1 MRLKIRFLIRLSFKM
16 KTATNDFL
24 DSLGTMCKPTK
35 ETMLNGHEFIA
46 KFNQG
51 VIDARVKRMIDNG
64 ADWCKQWLLDNRA
77 MVEQSKHKD
86 ILKEL
91 DNESL

>member
-1 MRLKIRFLIRLSFKM
+1 
-16 KTATNDFL
+16 
-24 DSLGTMCKPTK
+24 
-35 ETMLNGHEFIA
+35 MLNGHEFVA

-64 ADWCKQWLLDNRA
+64 ADWCKRWLLQNRA
-77 MVEQSKHKD
+77 IVEKSKHKD

-91 DNESL
+91 DNE